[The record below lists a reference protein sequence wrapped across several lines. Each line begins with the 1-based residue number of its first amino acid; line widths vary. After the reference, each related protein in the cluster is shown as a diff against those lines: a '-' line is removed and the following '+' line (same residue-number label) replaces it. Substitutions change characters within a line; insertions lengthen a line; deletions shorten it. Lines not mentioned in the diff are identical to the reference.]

1 MITNRNQKQEGAEKS
16 TNLQAKQITVNQG
29 ISYNDA
35 KEIAKDVFR
44 NNFLELSQKAM
55 VESQERANKLIDDFL
70 EKLEKEKP
78 ESINSIESPS
88 MQYALFT
95 AQKEYA
101 KTEDKELSD
110 ILVDLLVERAD
121 KDERSLIQIV
131 LDESIEVSSKLTRP
145 QFDILSIVFL
155 IKYTMNYD
163 VKSYKGFE
171 QYLNTYYVPLC
182 DNLTENHSDYQH
194 LEYANCTSNLIGLK
208 IENWFKDNYAGVFQ
222 KGLLK
227 EDIELE
233 IGELSNDP
241 NLFIPCFHNEKLLQI
256 NAMNSSVLDEIMN
269 ELDLSLNYRTKI
281 ESFFSNNTMP
291 DNEILE
297 RIIGSHPKMEQLTKV
312 WNSIMKEV
320 NLTSVG
326 IALARANIKRKTKKD
341 IDLSIWIK

>member
-110 ILVDLLVERAD
+110 
-121 KDERSLIQIV
+121 S
-131 LDESIEVSSKLTRP
+131 
-145 QFDILSIVFL
+145 
-155 IKYTMNYD
+155 
-163 VKSYKGFE
+163 GF
-171 QYLNTYYVPLC
+171 
-182 DNLTENHSDYQH
+182 S
-194 LEYANCTSNLIGLK
+194 
-208 IENWFKDNYAGVFQ
+208 
-222 KGLLK
+222 
-227 EDIELE
+227 
-233 IGELSNDP
+233 
-241 NLFIPCFHNEKLLQI
+241 
-256 NAMNSSVLDEIMN
+256 
-269 ELDLSLNYRTKI
+269 
-281 ESFFSNNTMP
+281 FSNF
-291 DNEILE
+291 
-297 RIIGSHPKMEQLTKV
+297 SKKS
-312 WNSIMKEV
+312 SI
-320 NLTSVG
+320 NLL
-326 IALARANIKRKTKKD
+326 AL
-341 IDLSIWIK
+341 S